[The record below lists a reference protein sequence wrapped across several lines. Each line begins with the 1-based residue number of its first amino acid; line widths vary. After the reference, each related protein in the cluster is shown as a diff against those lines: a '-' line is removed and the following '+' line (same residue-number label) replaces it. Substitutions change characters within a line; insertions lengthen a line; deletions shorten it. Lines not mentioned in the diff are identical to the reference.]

1 MNTDNIALQLT
12 ETLTKELPNR
22 AALACVTYTLRDI
35 LKDTVETLIVYD
47 REELLQ
53 TLDKIDSLTT
63 SIRTLAATEAALQ
76 RLSSLIAA
84 PATTEPE
91 EV

>member
-12 ETLTKELPNR
+12 DPLTKELPTR

-35 LKDTVETLIVYD
+35 LKDTVENLIVYD

-63 SIRTLAATEAALQ
+63 SIRTLVATEDALP
-76 RLSSLIAA
+76 LIAA